1 MVVSEPEKTIVLAY
15 ENESMRRALARIFA
29 GEGYRVVTY
38 PSTESFL
45 EGSPEGHPACLVL
58 GVPCREI
65 NGFDVVDQLIKLSG
79 EHPVVA
85 VTVSPEVAQ
94 VMRAMSDGQFAVVQ
108 LPIEADSL
116 VALVKRVEA
125 QDAPS

>member
-1 MVVSEPEKTIVLAY
+1 MVNEPERTIVLAY
-15 ENESMRRALARIFA
+15 ENQSMRRALARIFA

-38 PSTESFL
+38 PSTESCL
-45 EGSPEGHPACLVL
+45 ESSPEGRPACLVL

-65 NGFDVVDQLIKLSG
+65 NGFDLVEQLINLSS

-94 VMRAMSDGQFAVVQ
+94 VMRAMSDGLFAVVQ
-108 LPIEADSL
+108 IPVEADSL

-125 QDAPS
+125 QDSSD